1 MSQLL
6 VALNG
11 IEVGILEKARSG
23 AMTFQYLKEWVDR
36 PGARAISLSLP
47 LTLAPYKGEKVY
59 NFFDNLLPDSDTL
72 RARMQAR
79 FRVAS
84 SHPFDLL
91 ASVGRDCIGA
101 IQLYPNG
108 MVLPDVTQTRARPLN
123 NRDIEDL
130 LAGYQDAPLG
140 MAKDQRVRESIRELQ
155 VRKQQVSLV

>member
-1 MSQLL
+1 MPKLAGTRSGEMSQLL

-23 AMTFQYLKEWVDR
+23 AMTFQYLKEWVNR

-79 FRVAS
+79 RSEERRVGKECRS
-84 SHPFDLL
+84 GGSPW
-91 ASVGRDCIGA
+91 
-101 IQLYPNG
+101 
-108 MVLPDVTQTRARPLN
+108 
-123 NRDIEDL
+123 
-130 LAGYQDAPLG
+130 
-140 MAKDQRVRESIRELQ
+140 
-155 VRKQQVSLV
+155 